1 MFSIELKLISIEL
14 KKIIEHTKQQKED
27 EKFQKFSEQISCSSN
42 QIGNFLNFI
51 KLVNYIIHENIV
63 TVSKSIVLCKKRSVL
78 LLILV

>member
-14 KKIIEHTKQQKED
+14 KKIIEHTKEQKED
-27 EKFQKFSEQISCSSN
+27 EIFQKFSEQISCSCN

-63 TVSKSIVLCKKRSVL
+63 TVSKYIVLFKKRSVL